1 MTGAAQMLTV
11 RVPLAVRKQRG
22 GRKLMI
28 APASTTNRGASAA
41 DTTLVKALARA
52 FRWRRMLEAGRYSTI
67 NELAAAEKINSSY
80 VSRLLR
86 LTLLAPDIVEAILDG
101 RQPDGMTLPGLMEP
115 FPVEWER
122 ATSCRCVADP
132 EEADPV
138 HHGHRDARKSSRSR
152 CASSAACR
160 LSAADTR
167 RARRRAPRRCAA
179 GMSCIVAPC
188 RKLLLPR

>member
-1 MTGAAQMLTV
+1 MTGAGQMLTI

-28 APASTTNRGASAA
+28 APSSTTSRSSSAG
-41 DTTLVKALARA
+41 DTTLVKAVARA
-52 FRWRRMLEAGRYSTI
+52 FRWRRMMETGRFATI

-115 FPVEWER
+115 FPECWHVQHPMLR
-122 ATSCRCVADP
+122 Q
-132 EEADPV
+132 
-138 HHGHRDARKSSRSR
+138 
-152 CASSAACR
+152 
-160 LSAADTR
+160 
-167 RARRRAPRRCAA
+167 
-179 GMSCIVAPC
+179 
-188 RKLLLPR
+188 LP